1 VSKASHTAWERGTD
15 HAFEGQLVVAH
26 LLALKGSFA
35 GLETPIEQV
44 NKGQPQ
50 ASKTYV
56 SPHRKRI
63 AVTDRAFEGQLVV
76 AHLVA
81 LKRI

>member
-1 VSKASHTAWERGTD
+1 
-15 HAFEGQLVVAH
+15 VAH

-35 GLETPIEQV
+35 SLETPIEQV

-56 SPHRKRI
+56 SPHRKRM

-76 AHLVA
+76 AHLLA